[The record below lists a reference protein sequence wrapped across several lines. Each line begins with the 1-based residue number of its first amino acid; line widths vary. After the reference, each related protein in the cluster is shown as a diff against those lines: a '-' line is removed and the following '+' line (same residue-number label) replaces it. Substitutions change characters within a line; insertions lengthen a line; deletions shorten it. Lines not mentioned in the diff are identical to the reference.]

1 MKWTQEGIK
10 IKEKSFQIQN
20 LKLEGTK
27 NKK

>member
-20 LKLEGTK
+20 LKLEGAK